1 MTSSTPR
8 CPRPAIAFWT
18 TRRLSVTFIA
28 LAFTAIIGVSGCTQ
42 SGNVE
47 TPNSNSA
54 IVTTNA
60 PAGNASNKAMPNGGG
75 NNSTV
80 PTNPNAPTNNSAPA
94 NSGLPNTAMLT
105 PLPVALLNAPLKTI
119 DGKPF
124 KLSDAKGK
132 VLVLDLWATW
142 CGPCRQEI
150 PHLVELYKEM
160 GPQGVEVIG
169 LDIDPESDTPADVQ
183 AFMKEFN
190 VNYKVA
196 FLERQYAVT
205 LMSDNSSIPQSYV
218 ITRDGKIHSRFIGF
232 STTSTAPRLR
242 AAIEEALNTKG

>member
-8 CPRPAIAFWT
+8 RLRPASTFRT
-18 TRRLSVTFIA
+18 TRRLSVTLIA
-28 LAFTAIIGVSGCTQ
+28 LALLAIIGVSGCTQ
-42 SGNVE
+42 PGNE
-47 TPNSNSA
+47 GMPNSNSVA
-54 IVTTNA
+54 GTT
-60 PAGNASNKAMPNGGG
+60 
-75 NNSTV
+75 T
-80 PTNPNAPTNNSAPA
+80 TAPTNNAPNKMTPTGGNNTANPNNAPATNSAPA
-94 NSGLPNTAMLT
+94 GSGLPNTAMLT
-105 PLPVALLNAPLKTI
+105 PLPAALMNAPLKTI

-150 PHLVELYKEM
+150 PHLVELYKEL

-169 LDIDPESDTPADVQ
+169 LDIDPGSDTPEDVQ
-183 AFMKEFN
+183 AFMKEYN

-196 FLERQYAVT
+196 FLERQYAAT

-218 ITRDGKIHSRFIGF
+218 VTRDGKIHSRFIGF
-232 STTSTAPRLR
+232 SASQTAPKMR
-242 AAIEEALNTKG
+242 AAIDEALNTKG